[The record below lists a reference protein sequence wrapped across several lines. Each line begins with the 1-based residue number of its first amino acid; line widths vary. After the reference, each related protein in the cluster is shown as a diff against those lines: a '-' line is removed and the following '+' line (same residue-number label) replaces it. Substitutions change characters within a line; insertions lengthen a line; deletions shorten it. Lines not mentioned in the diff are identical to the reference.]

1 MEKLK
6 TISFPNDELGDTF
19 RSHGLKPKTWYNVVS
34 KKFAY
39 NDIYYKVEGID
50 CYIPSILVLKT
61 KFILD
66 NNEVDKSSIFNRII
80 KWIKKL

>member
-19 RSHGLKPKTWYNVVS
+19 RSHGLKPKTWYNIIS

-50 CYIPSILVLKT
+50 VNIPSILVSKIKT
-61 KFILD
+61 TSNDIR
-66 NNEVDKSSIFNRII
+66 NKSNIFNKII
-80 KWIKKL
+80 KWIFKL